1 MNRFKQLKSCKNLRR
16 QSACIEKCKHEVSH
30 MYQSEFNLEIFRG
43 YLKFNIQR
51 QKQQK
56 LTIYDVLRRYHA
68 EAP

>member
-1 MNRFKQLKSCKNLRR
+1 
-16 QSACIEKCKHEVSH
+16 

-68 EAP
+68 EAHQTIVLIFSILGGVLNYTAIS